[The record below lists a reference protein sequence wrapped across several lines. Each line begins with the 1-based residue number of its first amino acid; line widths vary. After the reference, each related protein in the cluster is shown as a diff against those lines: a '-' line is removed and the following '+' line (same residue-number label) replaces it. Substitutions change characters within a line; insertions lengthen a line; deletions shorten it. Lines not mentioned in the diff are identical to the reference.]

1 MRRSYNYV
9 ILTVAIALALS
20 GYVVVSGIGIGNLPN
35 GTRGTSLPI
44 AGGILDTASS
54 LGGKQSG
61 NDNNS
66 DSLDISPNSNNIAAD
81 GNNDADR
88 SKSNLSPSVN
98 FLGNSGVTTS
108 EDIQVDNSG
117 SNSNTHYGTSSSDR
131 GCTDTAHEC
140 FGFAVP
146 ESQVGMIALMVS
158 SLAVLGGFAYF
169 RQAKSK
175 TGL

>member
-35 GTRGTSLPI
+35 GTGGTSLPI
-44 AGGILDTASS
+44 AGGIPDTANS
-54 LGGKQSG
+54 LGGKKSG
-61 NDNNS
+61 KDDNS
-66 DSLDISPNSNNIAAD
+66 DSLDTSPSSNIIADD
-81 GNNDADR
+81 GNNDADQ
-88 SKSNLSPSVN
+88 SNLPPSMN
-98 FLGNSGVTTS
+98 FLGNSGITTS
-108 EDIQVDNSG
+108 EDIQVDNSV
-117 SNSNTHYGTSSSDR
+117 SNSNTHYGTSSSDG
-131 GCTDTAHEC
+131 GCTDTANEC

-146 ESQVGMIALMVS
+146 ESPVGMIGLMGS

>member
-61 NDNNS
+61 NDD
-66 DSLDISPNSNNIAAD
+66 DSLDISPNSNIIPTD
-81 GNNDADR
+81 GNNDADQ
-88 SKSNLSPSVN
+88 SNLSPSVN
-98 FLGNSGVTTS
+98 FLGDSGVTTS

-146 ESQVGMIALMVS
+146 ESPVGMIALMVS

>member
-9 ILTVAIALALS
+9 ILTVAITLALS

-35 GTRGTSLPI
+35 GTGGTSLPI
-44 AGGILDTASS
+44 AGGIPDTANSP
-54 LGGKQSG
+54 GVKQSG
-61 NDNNS
+61 NDDNS
-66 DSLDISPNSNNIAAD
+66 ETLDISPNSNIIAAD
-81 GNNDADR
+81 GNDHADQ
-88 SKSNLSPSVN
+88 SNLSPSAN

-108 EDIQVDNSG
+108 KDIQVDNSG

-131 GCTDTAHEC
+131 GCTDTPPEC

-146 ESQVGMIALMVS
+146 ESPVGMIALMVS